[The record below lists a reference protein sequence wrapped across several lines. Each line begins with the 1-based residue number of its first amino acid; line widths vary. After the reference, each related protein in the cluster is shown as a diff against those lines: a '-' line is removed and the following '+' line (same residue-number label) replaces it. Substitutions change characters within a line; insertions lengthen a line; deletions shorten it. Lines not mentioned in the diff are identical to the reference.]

1 MSAQQGKTYRVNVQG
16 LTQTEKTIFRGMIL
30 LSDQKGIKLELESVP
45 ENSNAVILDGADQ
58 RSVELSRSNA
68 LIAQRT
74 IWINPPEHLR
84 ATRQVSR
91 PLHWPNLLM
100 MVERTVGAVPEESGA
115 AKAQPVVDMTADQL
129 CMLGESILR
138 THIGVAAEFVI
149 GDVRE
154 SMKNEQIGGNEQHV
168 SDMFLTCL
176 QQQLPKNV
184 DAGKIVQQIIAAI
197 AQGRV
202 K

>member
-1 MSAQQGKTYRVNVQG
+1 MSAQQEKIYRVNVQG
-16 LTQTEKTIFRGMIL
+16 LSQTEKTVFGGMIH
-30 LSDQKGIKLELESVP
+30 LSGQKGIRLEFEPLP
-45 ENSNAVILDGADQ
+45 ENSDVVILDGADQ

-84 ATRQVSR
+84 ATRHVGR
-91 PLHWPNLLM
+91 PLHWPHLLM
-100 MVERTVGAVPEESGA
+100 MVERMVGAVHEAPVA
-115 AKAQPVVDMTADQL
+115 AQEQPAFDMTVSQL
-129 CMLGESILR
+129 YILSESILR

-149 GDVRE
+149 GDVRD
-154 SMKNEQIGGNEQHV
+154 SMKNAHAGGNEQRI
-168 SDMFLTCL
+168 SDIFLTCL

-184 DAGKIVQQIIAAI
+184 DAGKIVQQISAAI